1 MAPAATPATIADV
14 SGKGDKVVKVS
25 AQESPLVARITNKGQ
40 SNFSVTSYIGSMYD
54 DLLVNEIGGYAGSV
68 WVNPGVTRLK
78 VNSSGRWTIVL
89 KPISAVRQWDGSAAI
104 SGKGDQVVMLS
115 GGSSGTTTIKNKGH
129 DNFSVI
135 AYGPDGEY
143 LDLLVNEI
151 GSYNGEVLLPD
162 NDPIVLSI
170 GAVGGT
176 WSFSAVS
183 Q

>member
-1 MAPAATPATIADV
+1 
-14 SGKGDKVVKVS
+14 VVKPLS
-25 AQESPLVARITNKGQ
+25 AAK
-40 SNFSVTSYIGSMYD
+40 
-54 DLLVNEIGGYAGSV
+54 
-68 WVNPGVTRLK
+68 
-78 VNSSGRWTIVL
+78 
-89 KPISAVRQWDGSAAI
+89 QWDGSAGI

-115 GGSSGTTTIKNKGH
+115 GASSGATTIKNKGH
-129 DNFSVI
+129 GNFSVT

-151 GSYNGEVLLPD
+151 GSYSGEVLLPD

-170 GAVGGT
+170 SAVGGT

>member
-1 MAPAATPATIADV
+1 
-14 SGKGDKVVKVS
+14 
-25 AQESPLVARITNKGQ
+25 
-40 SNFSVTSYIGSMYD
+40 
-54 DLLVNEIGGYAGSV
+54 
-68 WVNPGVTRLK
+68 
-78 VNSSGRWTIVL
+78 
-89 KPISAVRQWDGSAAI
+89 
-104 SGKGDQVVMLS
+104 MLS

-162 NDPIVLSI
+162 NDRLSSRS
-170 GAVGGT
+170 VPSGGT